1 MKRQI
6 NNNIFF
12 FCCLFFTII
21 LILIRDLLFLNIPF
35 LVFTIICLFSS
46 FILNQENRF
55 IYLLSL
61 LPFCKGLPYSE
72 MILFVLFVDFIFE
85 LKKKQRFINI
95 IDVVSIIGLLI
106 IELINYVHY
115 NILSNAIFY
124 LIIYMFLVSYVVN
137 KNIIKIMRKKLIV
150 TFSISVIIAVCSI
163 AIREI
168 IVFGLD
174 YIIAYNLRFG
184 ANIKNMTGTSFNSNE
199 LGLYCVVACSLLLLL
214 FKNQNKKTFLILAAI
229 CSALGML
236 SVSRTF
242 IALIILVWMLFII
255 ASKIKIKYILFSTVA
270 IVIVFLISYFFNNEF
285 IVWLFDFS
293 KNRTVSESI
302 LNVDR
307 IELLN
312 LYNYYTFSNV
322 RSIVMGYSQKYMT
335 ILNTEVAVHN
345 ALQEV
350 FVCWGLIGFIIS
362 FMWIFNLVKL
372 QIKNSMKF
380 KISYLLP
387 FLVFIVYVQTIQLFT
402 MNSYLIIMLITI
414 ISAGI
419 NTENCR

>member
-1 MKRQI
+1 M
-6 NNNIFF
+6 
-12 FCCLFFTII
+12 
-21 LILIRDLLFLNIPF
+21 
-35 LVFTIICLFSS
+35 
-46 FILNQENRF
+46 
-55 IYLLSL
+55 
-61 LPFCKGLPYSE
+61 
-72 MILFVLFVDFIFE
+72 
-85 LKKKQRFINI
+85 
-95 IDVVSIIGLLI
+95 
-106 IELINYVHY
+106 
-115 NILSNAIFY
+115 
-124 LIIYMFLVSYVVN
+124 
-137 KNIIKIMRKKLIV
+137 
-150 TFSISVIIAVCSI
+150 
-163 AIREI
+163 
-168 IVFGLD
+168 
-174 YIIAYNLRFG
+174 
-184 ANIKNMTGTSFNSNE
+184 
-199 LGLYCVVACSLLLLL
+199 
-214 FKNQNKKTFLILAAI
+214 
-229 CSALGML
+229 
-236 SVSRTF
+236 
-242 IALIILVWMLFII
+242 
-255 ASKIKIKYILFSTVA
+255 A